1 MIIKQLAEVIFRFY
15 NDGRVSSTGITFT
28 EADILQMAKM
38 AYANMQRLLYYESKK
53 DGGGDEYYFYSGILS
68 VKRFPLSDA
77 NSKGMRR
84 LDMTGIET
92 YRLPKNSHLTN
103 VYPIGCTGEEGDF
116 VSTQV
121 APGEENFYAGD
132 PELSF
137 FKFHVVK
144 GQGINTYNW
153 PGCVRSADVEST
165 FDDPAMDVPLDICF
179 NVASQILD
187 RTLRIP
193 GFTGKSTDNSFETPT
208 MIQLRSRLQQQQD
221 QQLV

>member
-1 MIIKQLAEVIFRFY
+1 MIIKQLSEVIFRFY

-28 EADILQMAKM
+28 ESDILQMAKM

-53 DGGGDEYYFYSGILS
+53 AGDGDEYYFYSGILS
-68 VKRFPLSDA
+68 IKRLALSDA
-77 NSKGMRR
+77 NSKRMRR
-84 LDMTGIET
+84 LDMAGIET

-103 VYPIGCTGEEGDF
+103 VYPIGCAGEEGDF

-121 APGEENFYAGD
+121 APGEENFYIGD

-137 FKFHVVK
+137 FKFHVLK

-153 PGCVRSADVEST
+153 PSCVKYGDVEST
-165 FDDPAMDVPLDICF
+165 FDDPEMDVPLDIGF
-179 NVASQILD
+179 NIASQILD

-208 MIQLRSRLQQQQD
+208 MIQLRSRLQAPQD
-221 QQLV
+221 QPIV